1 MTRTAPLMTLLA
13 VAALG
18 GGLFATN
25 HLSTPAPTAVPV
37 AANAV
42 AAAPA
47 APVPA
52 PVPAAAAPVTGTVP
66 EPAAPAPEPQVG
78 AAEEAEAAAADEAA
92 EAAAAPGEA
101 AYAGRT
107 QGRDMTVAVVVTG
120 DDAVAYVCD
129 TSDEVWL
136 RGTVADGEL
145 TMENADGTATLT
157 GTVDADGAAGTVT
170 VGDDEY
176 AFTADA
182 TDVDEAVAGGR
193 EDVADVADRAGMD
206 Y

>member
-37 AANAV
+37 AANA
-42 AAAPA
+42 AAPA
-47 APVPA
+47 P
-52 PVPAAAAPVTGTVP
+52 AAPVTGTVP
-66 EPAAPAPEPQVG
+66 EPAAPAPEPQV
-78 AAEEAEAAAADEAA
+78 EEAEAAAE
-92 EAAAAPGEA
+92 EVAPAPDEA

-107 QGRDMTVAVVVTG
+107 EGRDMTVAVVVTG

-129 TSDEVWL
+129 SDDEVWL
-136 RGTVADGEL
+136 RGTVTDGEL
-145 TMENADGTATLT
+145 TMENTAGTATLS

-176 AFTADA
+176 AFTAEA
-182 TDVDEAVAGGR
+182 TDIDEAVAGGR

>member
-37 AANAV
+37 AADTAAV
-42 AAAPA
+42 PAPAAPA
-47 APVPA
+47 APA
-52 PVPAAAAPVTGTVP
+52 TGTVP
-66 EPAAPAPEPQVG
+66 EPAPEPQV
-78 AAEEAEAAAADEAA
+78 EEAEQA
-92 EAAAAPGEA
+92 EVPAEEVAPAPDEA

-107 QGRDMTVAVVVTG
+107 RGRDMTVAVVVTG
-120 DDAVAYVCD
+120 ADAVAYVCD
-129 TSDEVWL
+129 SDDEIWL
-136 RGTVADGEL
+136 RGTVTDGEL
-145 TMENADGTATLT
+145 TMENTDGTAALS

-176 AFTADA
+176 AFTADT
-182 TDVDEAVAGGR
+182 TDVDDAVADGR

>member
-25 HLSTPAPTAVPV
+25 HLSTPAPTC
-37 AANAV
+37 
-42 AAAPA
+42 
-47 APVPA
+47 
-52 PVPAAAAPVTGTVP
+52 GS
-66 EPAAPAPEPQVG
+66 G
-78 AAEEAEAAAADEAA
+78 AAEEAAEAAEDAAVDEAA
-92 EAAAAPGEA
+92 EVAAAPGEA

-136 RGTVADGEL
+136 RGTVTDGEL

-176 AFTADA
+176 AFTAGA

-193 EDVADVADRAGMD
+193 EDVADVADRAGMA

>member
-18 GGLFATN
+18 AGLFATN
-25 HLSTPAPTAVPV
+25 HLSTPAPAAVPV
-37 AANAV
+37 AANAA

-52 PVPAAAAPVTGTVP
+52 PAPAAPVTGTVP

-78 AAEEAEAAAADEAA
+78 AAEQAEAAAADEAD

-129 TSDEVWL
+129 TDDEVWL
-136 RGTVADGEL
+136 RGTVTDGEL
-145 TMENADGTATLT
+145 TMENTDGTSTLS

-193 EDVADVADRAGMD
+193 EDVADVADRAGMA